1 MNPWTL
7 PVPPAVPDET
17 PARDPVR
24 PLWRR
29 AGDRPGFVFALAIA
43 FIVGYLALDRLS
55 YVYPFR
61 ALNITPWSPQAA
73 LAVALLMT
81 RGRRWFPW
89 VLATIIVADLALRDF
104 PAPRGVGL
112 ALAVIQA
119 ASYATIGWLLNG
131 PMRLGP
137 DLSRQRDLVNL
148 LAASTLGAAGG
159 GTLAAA
165 VLAASGIVS
174 PREVADLFVRYWIG
188 DTLGLIVTLPL
199 ILLLIHLPRRR
210 EVWRVARNPEFLFQI
225 ALTGGM
231 MAVILSGGEVEPF
244 KYFYLLFLP
253 LIWVAVRHRLAGAVL
268 ALSLIQLGLVVA
280 ATGAG
285 YRALAVIELQAL
297 VLSLAITGL
306 FLGIA
311 VDQWAA
317 TADRLQRTRRL
328 TAAGETATALAH
340 ELNQPLSALATY
352 ADAIRMQLSQDSAN
366 AEPVLATAA
375 HIRRLSERASAIV
388 ARFRELSQAPP
399 ETSPIEITVPL
410 EIALS
415 RLRERAERE
424 RVLMTID
431 VPAPAPVVRM
441 DRERIALAFEN
452 LIANAIDAA
461 IANDRTPRE
470 LGVEIRRDL
479 RGIVH
484 VTIADSGGGVSP
496 EAAERIFEPFV
507 SGKSG
512 GLGLGLPITRSIVE
526 AHGGA
531 IWARAADRGIMQF
544 WLPT

>member
-1 MNPWTL
+1 MLGRKMN
-7 PVPPAVPDET
+7 
-17 PARDPVR
+17 
-24 PLWRR
+24 
-29 AGDRPGFVFALAIA
+29 FQ
-43 FIVGYLALDRLS
+43 
-55 YVYPFR
+55 PF
-61 ALNITPWSPQAA
+61 SQ
-73 LAVALLMT
+73 
-81 RGRRWFPW
+81 
-89 VLATIIVADLALRDF
+89 
-104 PAPRGVGL
+104 
-112 ALAVIQA
+112 
-119 ASYATIGWLLNG
+119 
-131 PMRLGP
+131 
-137 DLSRQRDLVNL
+137 
-148 LAASTLGAAGG
+148 
-159 GTLAAA
+159 
-165 VLAASGIVS
+165 
-174 PREVADLFVRYWIG
+174 
-188 DTLGLIVTLPL
+188 
-199 ILLLIHLPRRR
+199 
-210 EVWRVARNPEFLFQI
+210 
-225 ALTGGM
+225 
-231 MAVILSGGEVEPF
+231 
-244 KYFYLLFLP
+244 
-253 LIWVAVRHRLAGAVL
+253 
-268 ALSLIQLGLVVA
+268 
-280 ATGAG
+280 
-285 YRALAVIELQAL
+285 
-297 VLSLAITGL
+297 
-306 FLGIA
+306 
-311 VDQWAA
+311 
-317 TADRLQRTRRL
+317 
-328 TAAGETATALAH
+328 TATALAH

>member
-7 PVPPAVPDET
+7 PVPPGVPDET
-17 PARDPVR
+17 PARDPAR

-43 FIVGYLALDRLS
+43 FSVGYLALDRLS

-61 ALNITPWSPQAA
+61 AFNITPWSPQAA

-81 RGRRWFPW
+81 RGRRWFAW
-89 VLATIIVADLALRDF
+89 VLATIVVADLALHDF
-104 PAPRGVGL
+104 PAPWSVGL
-112 ALAVIQA
+112 TLAAIQA

-159 GTLAAA
+159 GTLAAV
-165 VLAASGIVS
+165 VLAASGVVS
-174 PREVADLFVRYWIG
+174 PREVADVFVRYWIG

-199 ILLLIHLPRRR
+199 ILLMIHLPRRR
-210 EVWRVARNPEFLFQI
+210 EVWRTARNPEFLFQI

-231 MAVILSGGEVEPF
+231 LAVILSGGEVEPF

-340 ELNQPLSALATY
+340 ELNQPLAALAAY
-352 ADAIRMQLSQDSAN
+352 ADAIRMQLSQSATD
-366 AEPVLATAA
+366 AEPALATAA

-399 ETSPIEITVPL
+399 ETTPVEITVPL
-410 EIALS
+410 ETALS
-415 RLRERAERE
+415 RLRARAERE
-424 RVLMTID
+424 GVLMTID

-461 IANDRTPRE
+461 VASDRSPRE
-470 LGVEIRRDL
+470 LSVEIRRDL
-479 RGIVH
+479 RGIVR

-512 GLGLGLPITRSIVE
+512 GLGLGLPITRSIIE
-526 AHGGA
+526 AHGGT
-531 IWARAADRGIMQF
+531 IWARAADRGIMEI
-544 WLPT
+544 WLPS